1 MKRILLDE
9 SVPRRL
15 GFALEG
21 HFVRTVQF
29 MGWSG
34 VKNGQ
39 LLRLAADHFEVFI
52 TADQNLRY
60 QQHPEL
66 PLAVVTLV
74 AANNRLQTLS
84 PLIPEILRALETIET
99 VCVVEIGSIST

>member
-1 MKRILLDE
+1 MKRVLLDE

-29 MGWSG
+29 MGWTG

-39 LLRLAADHFEVFI
+39 LLRLAADQFEVFI
-52 TADQNLRY
+52 TADRNMRY

-66 PLAVVTLV
+66 PLAVVILV
-74 AANNRLQTLS
+74 ATNNRLQTLS
-84 PLIPEILRALETIET
+84 PLVPEILRTLETLET
-99 VCVVEIGSIST
+99 ACAIEIGTISA

>member
-1 MKRILLDE
+1 MRRVLLDE

-39 LLRLAADHFEVFI
+39 LLRLAAGQFEVFI
-52 TADQNLRY
+52 TADRNLRY
-60 QQHPEL
+60 QPHQEL
-66 PLAVVTLV
+66 PLAVITL
-74 AANNRLQTLS
+74 
-84 PLIPEILRALETIET
+84 
-99 VCVVEIGSIST
+99 